1 MKKRAQLTLAVL
13 AFSTLLGCNPELS
26 PTSTPAT
33 EQVEVTVYSTR
44 SAAPLLETFSV
55 AYEAAYPSLRV
66 NTGVS
71 SYADLMTRLKDGEI
85 AYFISHHLPADP
97 TLWAAPLAQ
106 DALTII
112 VNQNNPINDLTAD
125 QLRRLYQ
132 GHVTQWIDVGGA
144 GEDVTLFSRE
154 RGSALQHEFNRLIMG
169 QRRTS
174 PNAIIVPTDISA
186 ANRVESVEGGIAYVP
201 FSAMPDGV
209 KQIVVNDVA
218 PSTDTIRNNSYPLRM
233 TLFIIGLEEPEA
245 QYRAF
250 IGWAQS
256 PDAQSLIG
264 ERYIPLP

>member
-33 EQVEVTVYSTR
+33 EQSEVTVYSTR
-44 SAAPLLETFSV
+44 SAAPLLETLST
-55 AYEAAYPSLRV
+55 AYQAAYPELPV
-66 NTGVS
+66 NTDAS
-71 SYADLMTRLKDGEI
+71 SYADLMLRLKNGEI
-85 AYFISHHLPADP
+85 DYFISHHLPADA

-112 VNQNNPINDLTAD
+112 VNPNNPISELTAD

-132 GHVTQWIDVGGA
+132 GHITQWIDAGGA
-144 GEDVTLFSRE
+144 SEPVTLYSHE
-154 RGSALQHEFNRLIMG
+154 RGSALQQEFTRLIMG

-174 PNAIIVPTDISA
+174 PNAIIVPTDA
-186 ANRVESVEGGIAYVP
+186 AAVSRVQSDTGGIAYVP
-201 FSAMPDGV
+201 FSALPDGMTGIAINNIPPRV
-209 KQIVVNDVA
+209 
-218 PSTDTIRNNSYPLRM
+218 DTIRSNSYPLRM
-233 TLFIIGLEEPEA
+233 TIFIIGLTEPEA

-256 PDAQSLIG
+256 PQAQSIIS
-264 ERYIPLP
+264 EQYIPLP